1 LEPTPPRGG
10 KQNEEDMN
18 ANRALLKAR
27 FGPPS
32 RFAVRPAPAPSRF
45 GLPNLELE
53 AFKRRLLAERTKA
66 VRALVPG
73 DALRQAADEA
83 ASLAWLTP
91 YPLLVLPT
99 LFDELVH
106 AAAARTRKQA
116 EVRQR
121 SRMLQAA

>member
-1 LEPTPPRGG
+1 LEQTPPRGG
-10 KQNEEDMN
+10 KQKDEDMN
-18 ANRALLKAR
+18 ENKRQLKAR
-27 FGPPS
+27 FGPPT
-32 RFAVRPAPAPSRF
+32 RFMVRPEPAPNRF

-83 ASLAWLTP
+83 TSLACLTP

-99 LFDELVH
+99 LFDELVD